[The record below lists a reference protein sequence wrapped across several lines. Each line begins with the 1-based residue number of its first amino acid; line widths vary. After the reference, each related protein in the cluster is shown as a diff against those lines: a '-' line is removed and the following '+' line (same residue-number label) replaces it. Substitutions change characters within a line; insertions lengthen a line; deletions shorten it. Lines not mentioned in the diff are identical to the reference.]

1 MKPRSRSGFSLT
13 ELLVSMTILMSLLG
27 LSVAGLRPSSGG
39 DSNIRLG
46 AQQLVS
52 ALIASQSRSVKEIM
66 RTAVTAVPDAYTG
79 TGSGLSSM
87 VYDADRHP
95 PIEGTVVQL
104 APTADPTIYWVSMIP
119 TNDGVEAIK
128 NGYRIQFFR
137 QQADGTAGPNS
148 AWFAFS
154 NTNLP
159 AGQGRVRL
167 RTEDGQTA
175 ASAVWP
181 TMPTPDSGQTLAFR
195 LARYPT
201 SFEGGEALPKGVA
214 IDLRFSGYGDPTLT
228 DWGTLADKGA
238 VAVGF
243 NETGSVDALMQ
254 NVLPESNPLR
264 TVQPF
269 APCEPIYFFVT
280 SAGTPFDAA
289 ETSPLANPRALWVVL
304 HPRGGRVTIAENV
317 PQLNTDA
324 AAIRAARE
332 KARKGIPP
340 GALDP
345 SAGS

>member
-1 MKPRSRSGFSLT
+1 MKARPRTGFSLA
-13 ELLVSMTILMSLLG
+13 ELLVSMAILMSLLG
-27 LSVAGLRPSSGG
+27 LSVAGLRPSSTDG
-39 DSNIRLG
+39 DIRLG

-66 RTAVTAVPDAYTG
+66 RTAVTAVPDAYSG

-95 PIEGTVVQL
+95 PIEGTVEAL
-104 APTADPTIYWVSMIP
+104 APTTDPNVRRVSLIP
-119 TNDGVEAIK
+119 TNDTTEAIK
-128 NGYRIQFFR
+128 NGYRIQLYLR
-137 QQADGTAGPNS
+137 QSDGTAGPNS
-148 AWFAFS
+148 AWFGFS
-154 NTNLP
+154 NANLP
-159 AGQGRVRL
+159 ASQGAVRL
-167 RTEDGQTA
+167 RTEDGQTP
-175 ASAVWP
+175 ASVIWP
-181 TMPTPDSGQTLAFR
+181 TMPKPGSGQTLAFR

-201 SFEGGEALPKGVA
+201 SFEGGERLPKGVT

-280 SAGTPFDAA
+280 STGSPLDATIA
-289 ETSPLANPRALWVVL
+289 SPLANPRALWVVL
-304 HPRGGRVTIAENV
+304 HPRGGRVTISENV

-324 AAIRAARE
+324 TAIRAARE

-345 SAGS
+345 ARGT